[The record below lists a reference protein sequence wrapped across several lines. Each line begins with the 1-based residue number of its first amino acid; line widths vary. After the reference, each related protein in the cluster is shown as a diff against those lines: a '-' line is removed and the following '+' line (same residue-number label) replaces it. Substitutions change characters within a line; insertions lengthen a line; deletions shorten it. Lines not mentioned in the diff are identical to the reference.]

1 MGLRTYNL
9 CIESRRP
16 GCNKHAGPWDSQG
29 LQLHSSHC
37 AICICGNAAG
47 SQFLDG
53 DGRFP
58 NHIPNPENAEAM
70 AAGCEMVKV

>member
-1 MGLRTYNL
+1 MTHLAQCKT
-9 CIESRRP
+9 
-16 GCNKHAGPWDSQG
+16 
-29 LQLHSSHC
+29 
-37 AICICGNAAG
+37 CICGNAAG

-70 AAGCEMVKV
+70 AAGCEMVKVRFLHMWATN

>member
-1 MGLRTYNL
+1 MQCRYVNNT
-9 CIESRRP
+9 
-16 GCNKHAGPWDSQG
+16 
-29 LQLHSSHC
+29 
-37 AICICGNAAG
+37 AAG

-70 AAGCEMVKV
+70 AAGCDMVKVPMAALQCILMLQLIVPPDSPAQRRCRYH